1 MATEVTMAAAVKR
14 YPLSQCL
21 ALFLLVELAL
31 CQNFE
36 LIPTGNSPSV
46 VTLACRNSAGVT
58 QDIDDVQFWLNRT
71 QDSRDIRNREDI
83 PAFEDQIRNE
93 ISITFSRSIEGFY
106 TCGRQVDSVNFDESA
121 ALILVCKC
129 RELFNTL
136 CVKCL
141 KCTLLCMYYS
151 TTAIP

>member
-1 MATEVTMAAAVKR
+1 LPIQTESSSLGQKHRSKDTEVTMAAVVKR

-21 ALFLLVELAL
+21 VLVLLVDLAL

-36 LIPTGNSPSV
+36 LALIRNSPPV

-71 QDSRDIRNREDI
+71 REDSRDIRNREDI

-93 ISITFSRSIEGFY
+93 IAITFSRSIEGFY

-121 ALILVCKC
+121 ALTLVCKC
-129 RELFNTL
+129 
-136 CVKCL
+136 
-141 KCTLLCMYYS
+141 
-151 TTAIP
+151 I